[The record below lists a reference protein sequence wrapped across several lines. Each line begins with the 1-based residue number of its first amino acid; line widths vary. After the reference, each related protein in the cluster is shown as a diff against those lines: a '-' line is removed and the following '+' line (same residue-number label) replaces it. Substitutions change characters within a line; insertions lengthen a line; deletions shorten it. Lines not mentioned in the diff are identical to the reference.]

1 MSKIAKVFAPPPPKM
16 PPPPPPLP
24 TPAAPAVK
32 AKTTETS
39 KRAMGRKGLARTNLT
54 GGQGVTEDANVARKS
69 LLGSG

>member
-24 TPAAPAVK
+24 TPDAPEVK
-32 AKTTETS
+32 AKTTQAA

-54 GGQGVTEDANVARKS
+54 GGQGVTDDATVSRKS